1 MRDFTSGQDE
11 ITGTRLTLLL
21 EITKTSHENMFF
33 KKGTQYIGYQVMKD
47 NDPGNGT
54 NEECPTIAPAYC
66 VEKVSILQY
75 RKREP
80 RQNLVVLC

>member
-21 EITKTSHENMFF
+21 EITNTSDENIFF

-47 NDPGNGT
+47 NDPGNGRQMKSALQLPQLIVWKKFLF
-54 NEECPTIAPAYC
+54 C
-66 VEKVSILQY
+66 SIG
-75 RKREP
+75 RGNPGRI
-80 RQNLVVLC
+80 